1 MSTIQHAS
9 FVPHDPRQNY
19 LLAALPADM
28 LTRLHTHLE
37 LVQVFPGE
45 ILCWSGCKAN
55 HIYFPTTSVVSLLY
69 VTEEGESTEVAL
81 IGKEGFDGLT
91 FILGG
96 DSMPYQSVAQSAGH
110 AYRLSGSL
118 LMQELANSE
127 PMRNLLLRY
136 TQALFMQ
143 IGMLAVSNRFY
154 SVEQQLCLWLLM
166 ILDRIP
172 SNELIG
178 THEMIANMLGVRR
191 EGISEAAS
199 RLQRAGI
206 IRYHRGRITVLDRS
220 RLEAKVTEDYQFVK
234 EEYARL
240 IPDVIKL

>member
-1 MSTIQHAS
+1 
-9 FVPHDPRQNY
+9 
-19 LLAALPADM
+19 
-28 LTRLHTHLE
+28 
-37 LVQVFPGE
+37 
-45 ILCWSGCKAN
+45 
-55 HIYFPTTSVVSLLY
+55 
-69 VTEEGESTEVAL
+69 
-81 IGKEGFDGLT
+81 
-91 FILGG
+91 
-96 DSMPYQSVAQSAGH
+96 
-110 AYRLSGSL
+110 
-118 LMQELANSE
+118 
-127 PMRNLLLRY
+127 MRNLLLRY

-220 RLEAKVTEDYQFVK
+220 HLEAKVTKDYQFVK
-234 EEYARL
+234 KEYARL